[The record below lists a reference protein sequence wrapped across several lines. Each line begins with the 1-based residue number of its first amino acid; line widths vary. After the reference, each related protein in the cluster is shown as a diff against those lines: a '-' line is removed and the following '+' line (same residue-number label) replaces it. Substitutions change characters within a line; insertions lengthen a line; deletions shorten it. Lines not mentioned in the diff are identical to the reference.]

1 MDPEPTPNPNPS
13 PSAAAAGRSGGP
25 GRSDRSGRSGRSDRS
40 GRSGRSGRS
49 DRGRRTW
56 ARLAAVAALLLLGFA
71 VLPFLVLAVNVP
83 DLLLAV
89 GCLAAAVYCVWL
101 LVTRHSIV
109 RLLAVPG
116 VALALAGLVAIG
128 WDHRVELT
136 LWIVTLALFG
146 LAARAAVHGGRSGV
160 APHPVPPAR
169 HGVLVVNPRSGNG
182 KAARVGLAGEAARR
196 GVRTVTLRPGDDLRD
211 LVERMIDAGADV
223 VGMAGG
229 DGSQAVVAAVASER
243 DVAHVCVPAGT
254 RNHFALDL
262 GLDRDDPVGALDAF
276 TDGVE
281 RRVDLAAVNGR
292 IFVNNV
298 SLGLYAGVVQ
308 SDAYRGAK
316 LGTWRRLLPELLREP
331 GDLRFDGPDGPG
343 QQGATLVLVSN
354 NPYELRRL
362 RVAGSRPR
370 LDSGTLGILSAR
382 LQDADGFARFATL
395 SAVGQE
401 WRMRGVRQ
409 WSAPGFE
416 VQASEPVPVGL
427 DGEAVRMA
435 PPLQF
440 VSRPGALRVRLPARA
455 RGVSP
460 AGAAVSLSRRDLR
473 RLIRIAAGR

>member
-1 MDPEPTPNPNPS
+1 VVEQ
-13 PSAAAAGRSGGP
+13 
-25 GRSDRSGRSGRSDRS
+25 
-40 GRSGRSGRS
+40 
-49 DRGRRTW
+49 
-56 ARLAAVAALLLLGFA
+56 AV
-71 VLPFLVLAVNVP
+71 
-83 DLLLAV
+83 
-89 GCLAAAVYCVWL
+89 
-101 LVTRHSIV
+101 
-109 RLLAVPG
+109 
-116 VALALAGLVAIG
+116 
-128 WDHRVELT
+128 
-136 LWIVTLALFG
+136 
-146 LAARAAVHGGRSGV
+146 
-160 APHPVPPAR
+160 
-169 HGVLVVNPRSGNG
+169 
-182 KAARVGLAGEAARR
+182 
-196 GVRTVTLRPGDDLRD
+196 
-211 LVERMIDAGADV
+211 DAGADV

-254 RNHFALDL
+254 RNHFAQDL

-292 IFVNNV
+292 VFVNNV

-331 GDLRFDGPDGPG
+331 ADLCFDRPNAPG

-370 LDSGTLGILSAR
+370 LDTGTLGIMSAR
-382 LQDADGFARFATL
+382 LQDADAFARFATL
-395 SAVGQE
+395 SAVGQQR
-401 WRMRGVRQ
+401 RMRDVRQ
-409 WSAPGFE
+409 WSAPGFD
-416 VQASEPVPVGL
+416 VQASEPVPLGL

-435 PPLQF
+435 PPLRF
-440 VSRPGALRVRLPARA
+440 VCRPGALRVRLPSRA

-460 AGAAVSLSRRDLR
+460 AGAAVSLSRRDLE